1 MLKSHSYNLP
11 PLPYQYNELEPYI
24 SAEQL
29 RIHYEKHHN
38 SYANGANGILNSLN
52 QARISDIDINLKG
65 MLKELAF
72 NIGGFKLHSLF
83 WKNLTPAK
91 KSEKMPHGEVFKIL
105 EEEFGSFERFKEEFN
120 KAAVSA
126 EGAGWA
132 ALAYDGE
139 IKKPLLM
146 QIEKH
151 NVNIYP
157 TFKILMV
164 LDMFEH
170 AYYIDYKNDKSK
182 YVDGFWNIIDWEEV
196 ENRFRN

>member
-52 QARISDIDINLKG
+52 QARISDIDICVKG

-83 WKNLTPAK
+83 WNNLISSK
-91 KSEKMPHGEVFKIL
+91 KSSKAPIGDVHKIL
-105 EEEFGSFERFKEEFN
+105 EKEF
-120 KAAVSA
+120 
-126 EGAGWA
+126 
-132 ALAYDGE
+132 
-139 IKKPLLM
+139 
-146 QIEKH
+146 
-151 NVNIYP
+151 
-157 TFKILMV
+157 
-164 LDMFEH
+164 
-170 AYYIDYKNDKSK
+170 
-182 YVDGFWNIIDWEEV
+182 
-196 ENRFRN
+196 